1 MPTSRHPTPPPLPG
15 KSWNLPSSRGEQH
28 LSKVEAHSTT
38 SGPEACF
45 YHLSYSPRSPTANS
59 NTAPRSWLAGRAV
72 RLLLG
77 EGWPLSKVHLPG
89 HRLGDGPRAHWHLD
103 PFLPLL
109 SPGIRQHVVLV
120 RVQLVGVMELHG
132 SDQVCPKHLDR
143 ESKGSLTLGICILL
157 QSTGS
162 CRVTMVLPCNQ
173 VTVSTENQS
182 DLLRKPLGL
191 PIPWAVLRMGA
202 AAAQRPHSLP
212 GSARRP
218 RLHQQRH
225 KSLSVLPGKL
235 LRDSQVSKQAAEDA
249 CLKTPGGSHST
260 QGQLPGKC

>member
-1 MPTSRHPTPPPLPG
+1 M
-15 KSWNLPSSRGEQH
+15 
-28 LSKVEAHSTT
+28 EAHGTT
-38 SGPEACF
+38 SGPKACF
-45 YHLSYSPRSPTANS
+45 YHISYSPRSPTANS
-59 NTAPRSWLAGRAV
+59 NTGPRSRLAGRAV
-72 RLLLG
+72 RPLLG
-77 EGWPLSKVHLPG
+77 EGWPLSQARLPG

-109 SPGIRQHVVLV
+109 SPGVRQHVVLV

-143 ESKGSLTLGICILL
+143 ESKGLLTLGICILL

-162 CRVTMVLPCNQ
+162 CRVTTVLPCNQ

-191 PIPWAVLRMGA
+191 PTPWTALRMGA
-202 AAAQRPHSLP
+202 AAAQCTHSLP

-218 RLHQQRH
+218 RLHQQPRH
-225 KSLSVLPGKL
+225 RNLSVLPGKL
-235 LRDSQVSKQAAEDA
+235 LADSQVSKQAAEDA
-249 CLKTPGGSHST
+249 CLKTPGGSHFT
-260 QGQLPGKC
+260 QGQLPGKCLRPRTPLTM